1 VALQEIPG
9 VTVLSPLD
17 RRSSTGL
24 VSFTIDGVDTKEA
37 VALQEIPGVTV
48 LSPLDRRS
56 STGLVSFTIDGVDTK
71 EAVARLWEQHRIV
84 ARWVGFPP
92 GIRIALHFF
101 NTEEEVNKVVEAVQ
115 ELA

>member
-1 VALQEIPG
+1 
-9 VTVLSPLD
+9 
-17 RRSSTGL
+17 
-24 VSFTIDGVDTKEA
+24 
-37 VALQEIPGVTV
+37 
-48 LSPLDRRS
+48 
-56 STGLVSFTIDGVDTK
+56 
-71 EAVARLWEQHRIV
+71 VARLWEQHRIV

>member
-1 VALQEIPG
+1 MLEAIRFIQDIGVEEIESRNLHLA
-9 VTVLSPLD
+9 TYA
-17 RRSSTGL
+17 
-24 VSFTIDGVDTKEA
+24 KQ
-37 VALQEIPGVTV
+37 ALQEIPGVTV